1 MPYSGS
7 MVILSNVG
15 KFRKVTTKAL
25 SGKDRHWTSKCAWET
40 WATEMFSEKTKQVQM
55 SCYC

>member
-7 MVILSNVG
+7 MVIVSNVDN
-15 KFRKVTTKAL
+15 FRNFSIKAL
-25 SGKDRHWTSKCAWET
+25 SGKRAWET

-55 SCYC
+55 SC